1 MLTLLALAAAT
12 TTAGPATV
20 QTGVERWRAGDDAGA
35 VAAWLPYAAQGVPD
49 ALFNMGQ
56 AYKLGRGVTRDQ
68 AIARDYYRKAAA
80 KGHLPAQANL
90 GITLFQAGEK
100 AESLRWLKTAADRG
114 EARAQ
119 YVYGIALYNGDGA
132 PRNQGVAYGYLLRAR
147 EAKLPQAAT
156 ALVTIEPAL
165 TPEAVTAGQAVAASL
180 ASGAGVPTALAAA
193 GNAKPAAPRRADVLK
208 TPTPPVQ
215 TATVPPPATPRV
227 TPPVQ
232 TAAVPSAATVRAT
245 PPVVTTRPPV
255 VVGPPRPA
263 DIPAQTA
270 AATPATTP
278 ARPPVVA
285 ATTTPP
291 RPTPLP
297 ASTTPPRPA
306 AIAAAPS
313 PMPTTTAQADPSP
326 RPPATVTAR
335 AEPTPKPP
343 ATVTA
348 RAEPSPKP
356 PASVAKPDVPR
367 ARDWRVQLGAF
378 SSQKQA
384 DAAWTSVKT
393 AQGSAI
399 GKAKPIFEPS
409 GPVVKVQ
416 LGPFASKAA
425 ASDVCAKLAFAGRA
439 CFVTQG

>member
-20 QTGVERWRAGDDAGA
+20 QSGVERWRAGDDAGA

-114 EARAQ
+114 EPRAQ

-180 ASGAGVPTALAAA
+180 ASGVGVPAALAAA

-208 TPTPPVQ
+208 TPTPPAQ
-215 TATVPPPATPRV
+215 TAAIPPAAPPRA
-227 TPPVQ
+227 TSPVQ
-232 TAAVPSAATVRAT
+232 TAAIPPAAATPRAA

-255 VVGPPRPA
+255 VVGPPNPA
-263 DIPAQTA
+263 ATPTQTAA
-270 AATPATTP
+270 AATPA
-278 ARPPVVA
+278 A
-285 ATTTPP
+285 TTPP

-297 ASTTPPRPA
+297 ATTTPPRPA

-313 PMPTTTAQADPSP
+313 PAPVATAQAEPSP
-326 RPPATVTAR
+326 R
-335 AEPTPKPP
+335 PP

-356 PASVAKPDVPR
+356 PATVAARTEPSPRPPATIAKPDVPR
-367 ARDWRVQLGAF
+367 AKDWRVQLGAF
-378 SSQKQA
+378 STQKQA

-393 AQGSAI
+393 SQSSAI

-416 LGPFASKAA
+416 LGPFATKAA

>member
-12 TTAGPATV
+12 ATAGPATV

-68 AIARDYYRKAAA
+68 GIARDYYRKAAA

-114 EARAQ
+114 EPRAQ
-119 YVYGIALYNGDGA
+119 YVYGIALYNGDGI

-147 EAKLPQAAT
+147 DGKLPQAAT
-156 ALVTIEPAL
+156 ALQTIEPAL
-165 TPEAVTAGQAVAASL
+165 TPEAVTAGQAVAASI
-180 ASGAGVPTALAAA
+180 ASGAGVPAALAAA
-193 GNAKPAAPRRADVLK
+193 GNAKPAAPRRADVLR

-215 TATVPPPATPRV
+215 TAAAPPAT
-227 TPPVQ
+227 
-232 TAAVPSAATVRAT
+232 VPRAT
-245 PPVVTTRPPV
+245 PPVVAARPPV

-263 DIPAQTA
+263 DTPPTA
-270 AATPATTP
+270 VAATAPAATGQA
-278 ARPPVVA
+278 ARPPAVV
-285 ATTTPP
+285 ATTTAP
-291 RPTPLP
+291 RPSPIATQ
-297 ASTTPPRPA
+297 TVPPRPA
-306 AIAAAPS
+306 VIDAAPS
-313 PMPTTTAQADPSP
+313 PAPTATARADPSP
-326 RPPATVTAR
+326 VPPATVA
-335 AEPTPKPP
+335 AAVQPSPKPP

-348 RAEPSPKP
+348 RAEPSAKP
-356 PASVAKPDVPR
+356 PLTVARPDVPR
-367 ARDWRVQLGAF
+367 AKDWRVQLGAF

-393 AQGSAI
+393 TQASAI

-416 LGPFASKAA
+416 LGPYATKAA